1 MTQPQSVDD
10 PIAGFIGFAR
20 ALRAAG
26 VPAQRAKDFIEALGC
41 LDIGRRE
48 DVYWAGRATLC
59 DEPDDIPTFDRVFR
73 RWFAEHGGV
82 GRVPTTSAPREATRH
97 LGDDESGSG
106 PSDAGEDVVAAV
118 ASTIEQLKHRDVA
131 ELGPDERRRLNA
143 LLETLEVRS
152 PRRRSRRRYPSRRG
166 DIDVARSIR
175 DQLRRGGEPG
185 PLRHR
190 ATRSRPRRVV
200 LLIDVSGSMGP
211 YADSL
216 LRLAHRVV
224 TQAPRATE
232 VFTLGTRLT
241 RVTQA
246 MRQADPEDALAGVG
260 SMVPD
265 WSGGTRLG
273 ESLQAFV
280 DRWGQRGVVRGAVV
294 VMASDGWER
303 GDPTLL
309 GEQAARLRR
318 LAHALIWANPHRGK
332 PGYAPVQEGIKA
344 VMPSLDGLVAGHSL
358 AAFGELLEVVRD
370 A

>member
-1 MTQPQSVDD
+1 MSQEQSVD
-10 PIAGFIGFAR
+10 PIAGFIGFTR

-26 VPAQRAKDFIEALGC
+26 VHAQRANDFIEAVSC
-41 LDIGRRE
+41 LDVGRRD

-59 DEPDDIPTFDRVFR
+59 DEPDDIPTYDRVFQ
-73 RWFAEHGGV
+73 RWFAAERIGG
-82 GRVPTTSAPREATRH
+82 GRVPTTSAPRAATDR
-97 LGDDESGSG
+97 LGDGESSEGS
-106 PSDAGEDVVAAV
+106 SDADEDIVAAI
-118 ASTIEQLKHRDVA
+118 ASPVEQLRHRDVA
-131 ELGPDERRRLNA
+131 ELSRAERHRLNA
-143 LLETLEVRS
+143 MLEKLDVRN
-152 PRRRSRRRYPSRRG
+152 PVRRSRRRYRAARG
-166 DIDVARSIR
+166 DIDIARTVR

-190 ATRSRPRRVV
+190 ARRDRPRRVV
-200 LLIDVSGSMGP
+200 LLIDVSGSMKP

-224 TQAPRATE
+224 MAAPHTTE

-241 RVTQA
+241 RVTPA
-246 MRQADPEDALAGVG
+246 MRHTDPEYALAGVG

-273 ESLQAFV
+273 EVMQAFV
-280 DRWGQRGVVRGAVV
+280 DRWGQRGVARGAVV
-294 VMASDGWER
+294 VIASDGWER
-303 GDPTLL
+303 GDPALL
-309 GEQAARLRR
+309 GEQVARLRR
-318 LAHALIWANPHRGK
+318 LAHAVIWANPHRGK
-332 PGYAPVQEGIKA
+332 PGYAPVQGGIKA